1 MAPMVPCEYRSVDTR
16 SQKNSLTLSN
26 SYYGREHRLLSRRRL
41 RLHDSS
47 SASST
52 RASIL
57 KLLLSLPLHAPFS
70 LNSEIA
76 CVERASR
83 HSRAGLGRGTARCA
97 KRKHKSQNLTRMS
110 SSDIVTQ
117 RCALAKSS
125 MCSCEMMLALTSPSS
140 STAGIAALANRTA
153 DSFCICSRRWRGE
166 PMEALDALEA
176 LSTTQNT
183 HRHILT
189 TINSVRLTETRHEW
203 IACVRTASQH
213 ANSSHRHSRN

>member
-1 MAPMVPCEYRSVDTR
+1 MRGA
-16 SQKNSLTLSN
+16 
-26 SYYGREHRLLSRRRL
+26 RESPL
-41 RLHDSS
+41 
-47 SASST
+47 ASG
-52 RASIL
+52 A
-57 KLLLSLPLHAPFS
+57 
-70 LNSEIA
+70 
-76 CVERASR
+76 
-83 HSRAGLGRGTARCA
+83 LGRGTARCA

-125 MCSCEMMLALTSPSS
+125 LCSCEMMLALTSPSS

-153 DSFCICSRRWRGE
+153 DSFCICSRRGRGE
-166 PMEALDALEA
+166 SMEALDALEA

-213 ANSSHRHSRN
+213 ANSSHRHLRN